1 MRELES
7 NEGAERCD
15 MPSCMGEW
23 RCDILGQV
31 CTNVTHTH
39 ARRKVGGPTPR
50 FDGKRAS
57 RAEAASAGP
66 SNLPAGLYGELI
78 ATFLQ
83 KEEVVIVKMKVEV
96 KSDENRI
103 RVTWES

>member
-1 MRELES
+1 V
-7 NEGAERCD
+7 N
-15 MPSCMGEW
+15 
-23 RCDILGQV
+23 ILGNSWAV

-83 KEEVVIVKMKVEV
+83 KEEVVIVKMKVDV

-103 RVTWES
+103 RVTSGIVRLQGMLPFPLLLDFNLLL